1 VTVRRVSIVL
11 AGLCVTANVPA
22 QEPPPSK
29 TRPPAPVPEPA
40 SQPHAASQ
48 PDDAV
53 RAEADALLRR
63 HAERHRKG
71 KVLVADYVQRRTT
84 SLAKEP
90 LVSSGRL
97 LFVRD
102 PACVL
107 FRGEKPRP
115 SVVRLTA
122 TTYEVHRPHR
132 QQLERFHLEGPDLST
147 GLFAAIGGD
156 ANRLAGDYE
165 LLGCAPPV
173 PESPLRRIRLRP
185 RDESMRQRLSE
196 LAITVAAKDGALTA
210 IAYRDAA
217 GDLVEIE
224 LRAVEWDPEPAPS
237 AELDVPRGT
246 KVIEHRAAK
255 DAAGKD
261 AAGKGASDA
270 GDVGDAGHGKRR

>member
-1 VTVRRVSIVL
+1 VTARRVWIVL
-11 AGLCVTANVPA
+11 AGLCVAANLPA
-22 QEPPPSK
+22 QEPSPSK
-29 TRPPAPVPEPA
+29 PPPPAPAPQPA
-40 SQPHAASQ
+40 SQPQ

-53 RAEADALLRR
+53 RAEAEALLRR
-63 HAERHRKG
+63 HAERHRDG

-132 QQLERFHLEGPDLST
+132 QQLERFHLEGPDLSA

-156 ANRLAGDYE
+156 AARLAGDYE

-185 RDESMRQRLSE
+185 RDEALRQRLSE
-196 LAITVAAKDGALTA
+196 LAITVAAKDGALAA

-224 LRAVEWDPEPAPS
+224 LRAVEWDPDPAPS
-237 AELDVPRGT
+237 AELDVPPGT
-246 KVIEHRAAK
+246 KVIEHRADK

-261 AAGKGASDA
+261 AAGKDA
-270 GDVGDAGHGKRR
+270 GEAGDAGCGKRR